1 MSDVVDK
8 KQKLLLE
15 YLLADREVFLKCF
28 RICKPSYFEPPLD
41 RAVSYILDHFH
52 KHHDIPNKDIIE
64 AETTI
69 VLVDREMENDDKSYF
84 LEEFENHCKTAAMTE
99 AVLSSV
105 EHIQA
110 GNHQEVQEL
119 VRNALL
125 VKIDNSV
132 GVNLFDN
139 PLSRIENM
147 ATNVDERSMGIP
159 EIDELIGKVRR
170 GELGVFFAGTAVGK
184 SVTLANAAVTMAQQK
199 LDTLIISIELNEEL
213 YSKRLDTILTGWD
226 IKSHAE
232 NAEKIAEHLMSVV
245 DDYGVIVSKKVP
257 YGSSPADVRAVVME
271 FCLVYGKP
279 PDVLIVDYLGLM
291 GGTRKSGMNKFD
303 EDELKAF
310 GIRDLCVD
318 YDMYGFTAG
327 QVNRDG
333 YGVVDLG
340 PQHVAGGISVI
351 NAADWAVG
359 LVASEQDIDNNQL
372 QAIQMKVRNGGK
384 TRKPVVLY
392 RCPYTLRLSGE
403 PFAANKIKNL
413 EAPKPS
419 FNQVGGQQKSAG
431 KQKLDALLKR
441 GKPK

>member
-1 MSDVVDK
+1 MIDK

-41 RAVSYILDHFH
+41 RAADYILSHFQ
-52 KHHDIPNKDIIE
+52 KHHDIPNMDIIE
-64 AETTI
+64 AETSV
-69 VLVDREMENDDKSYF
+69 VLVSREMEHDDRSYF
-84 LEEFENHCKTAAMTE
+84 LEEFENHCRTAAMTE

-105 EHIQA
+105 EHIQE
-110 GNHQEVQEL
+110 GNHHQVQEL

-125 VKIDNSV
+125 VKIDNSI
-132 GVNLFDN
+132 GINLFEN
-139 PLSRIENM
+139 PFDRISNM
-147 ATNVDERSMGIP
+147 SANVDERSMGIP
-159 EIDELIGKVRR
+159 EIDELIGNVRR
-170 GELGVFFAGTAVGK
+170 GELGVYFAGTAVGK
-184 SVTLANAAVTMAQQK
+184 SVTLANTAVSMAKQN

-213 YSKRLDTILTGWD
+213 YSKRLDSILTGWD
-226 IKSHAE
+226 IKSHSE
-232 NAEKIAEHLMSVV
+232 NAEQIAEYLLSVV
-245 DDYGVIVSKKVP
+245 TDYGVIVSKKVP
-257 YGSSPADVRAVVME
+257 YGSSPADIRAIVME

-291 GGTRKSGMNKFD
+291 GGTRKNGMNKFD

-351 NAADWAVG
+351 NAADWAIGMV
-359 LVASEQDIDNNQL
+359 STEQDIDNNQI

-384 TRKPVVLY
+384 SRKPVVLY
-392 RCPYTLRLSGE
+392 RCPRTLRLSGQ
-403 PFAANKIKNL
+403 PFAENKIRNL
-413 EAPKPS
+413 EKPS
-419 FNQVGGQQKSAG
+419 QAFSPVGGNQSAG
-431 KQKLDALLKR
+431 KAKLAAYL
-441 GKPK
+441 GKGKT